1 MPNNMMEVIFDVIFL
16 GGFNIA
22 ISWFLKIMN
31 EVKESGEELDE
42 KAEELISSAEEFKKM
57 IMFPQAEDIIEKIRN
72 GKNKKFISR
81 LEDVKSKFKK

>member
-1 MPNNMMEVIFDVIFL
+1 MESTYVGLAAAIEKKILKYITMPNNTMEVIFDVIFL

-42 KAEELISSAEEFKKM
+42 KAEELISSAEEFKKL
-57 IMFPQAEDIIEKIRN
+57 IVSTSPRYSR
-72 GKNKKFISR
+72 KNT
-81 LEDVKSKFKK
+81 